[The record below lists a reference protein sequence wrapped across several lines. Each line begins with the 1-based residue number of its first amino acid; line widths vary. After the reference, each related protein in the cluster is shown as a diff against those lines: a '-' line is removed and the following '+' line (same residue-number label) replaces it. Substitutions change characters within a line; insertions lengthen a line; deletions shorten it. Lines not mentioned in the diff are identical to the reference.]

1 MKKLTIALVIIL
13 IAAVVSVST
22 YGTYTFLNPSSA
34 SSPSPEP
41 SPTASQM
48 PTSTPSPEPSTS
60 TLTQAPSSSPIETVT
75 QGASSS
81 PSSPQKKTVAVVDGL
96 GVNVTVEAP
105 VERVITLD
113 PGLTEIVCVLGCE
126 SKLVGRESTSTMI
139 VRPPSIED
147 VPVVDYNVEA
157 ILELE
162 PDLIISGAALDYYR
176 DKYEQLQAAG
186 IPVFVT
192 DSASAE
198 PSPFSNETV
207 IDRSCDLVTT
217 LSKFLGAEENATKYV
232 NFCQHYNDL
241 VRDRIANLTRDQM
254 PVVMLEWAQ
263 PYMTSVISYQQS
275 VGAINIAENQTVTY
289 PVLSAE
295 FVVSANPDIIIEAI
309 TSPTHNETDFI
320 VMSDSIL
327 NRPELSDVNAV
338 KNGKVYIY
346 DYVVMREGVGG
357 HEVVGFLYWAK
368 WCHPELFADIDP
380 AAVNSEL
387 NQLLFGRD
395 AQGTYVYPQG

>member
-1 MKKLTIALVIIL
+1 MKKTTLALVIVLVAAIIGV
-13 IAAVVSVST
+13 IA
-22 YGTYTFLNPSSA
+22 YGTNTFLT
-34 SSPSPEP
+34 SSPSPSP

-48 PTSTPSPEPSTS
+48 PTPTPSEPPPTLSPTQTQTS
-60 TLTQAPSSSPIETVT
+60 TVPPETEPPTSP
-75 QGASSS
+75 S
-81 PSSPQKKTVAVVDGL
+81 PSSPQKRPVTVVDGL
-96 GVNVTVEAP
+96 GVNVTVNAP

-176 DKYEQLQAAG
+176 EKYDQLQAAG
-186 IPVFVT
+186 IPIFVT
-192 DSASAE
+192 DSATAA
-198 PSPFSNETV
+198 PSPFSDETV
-207 IDRSCDLVTT
+207 IDRSCELATT
-217 LSKFLGAEENATKYV
+217 IAKFLGAEENATRYV
-232 NFCQHYNDL
+232 DFCQYYNNL
-241 VRDRIANLTRDQM
+241 VRERIANLTRDQM
-254 PVVMLEWAQ
+254 PLVMLEWSQ
-263 PYMTSVISYQQS
+263 PYMTSVISYQNS

-295 FVVSANPDIIIEAI
+295 FVVSVNPDIIIEAI
-309 TSPTHNETDFI
+309 TSPTHNETDFT
-320 VMSDSIL
+320 VMRDSIL
-327 NRPELSDVNAV
+327 NRSELSDVNAV
-338 KNGKVYIY
+338 KNGKVFIY

-380 AAVNSEL
+380 AAVN
-387 NQLLFGRD
+387 
-395 AQGTYVYPQG
+395 T